1 MRSKFSEIL
10 CKNVKYLIDPVK
22 GMSIGELALRIGLTK
37 EQLILLL
44 IQAAI
49 IGVSLALGIGKTEPV
64 DKIPL

>member
-1 MRSKFSEIL
+1 
-10 CKNVKYLIDPVK
+10 LIDLVN
-22 GMSIGELALRIGLTK
+22 GMSIGELALKIGLTK

-64 DKIPL
+64 DKIPG

>member
-1 MRSKFSEIL
+1 MINL
-10 CKNVKYLIDPVK
+10 VKV
-22 GMSIGELALRIGLTK
+22 MSVGELALRMGCTK

-49 IGVSLALGIGKTEPV
+49 IGVSLAFGIGKTEPV

>member
-1 MRSKFSEIL
+1 
-10 CKNVKYLIDPVK
+10 LIDLVK
-22 GMSIGELALRIGLTK
+22 GMSVGELALRIGLTK

-49 IGVSLALGIGKTEPV
+49 IGVGLALGIGKTEPV

>member
-1 MRSKFSEIL
+1 M
-10 CKNVKYLIDPVK
+10 IDLVK
-22 GMSIGELALRIGLTK
+22 GMSVGELALRMGLTK

-49 IGVSLALGIGKTEPV
+49 IGVSLALGVGRTEPV

>member
-1 MRSKFSEIL
+1 MID
-10 CKNVKYLIDPVK
+10 LIK
-22 GMSIGELALRIGLTK
+22 GMSVGEVALRIGLTK

-64 DKIPL
+64 DKLPF